1 MQTLVSK
8 FVEPSRI
15 LLVILL
21 AVVIAQTGWFF
32 ASGPAPLSLQVQN
45 QTVSNNPQSS
55 VSAQNI
61 AVLNLF
67 GANTAAASAPVQ
79 NNFNATQT
87 RLRLELQAVFQAEHA
102 EDSAAIIA
110 EAKRAGLL
118 YQVGKKLPGNAI
130 LKEVYADR
138 VVLKRG
144 EIYETLRFPKVKTL
158 ISESRSSNQP
168 VQNSQSGS
176 ILQSGSLAANRTNQ
190 TMSSPVQSSRSTSNL
205 SSQLKQFQTNLQ
217 NDPKTTLAQIGVN
230 AVSSGKSEG
239 YRLGDLANST
249 YLKQTGLQANDVV
262 LSVNNQPIGNIQQDQ
277 LRIASILA
285 QGSARLEVQR
295 GERTF
300 FVTAS
305 LK

>member
-8 FVEPSRI
+8 FIEPSRI

-21 AVVIAQTGWFF
+21 AVVVAQTGWFF
-32 ASGPAPLSLQVQN
+32 ISGPAPLSLPAQILTEN
-45 QTVSNNPQSS
+45 QIEPNSM
-55 VSAQNI
+55 SAQSI
-61 AVLNLF
+61 GVLNLF
-67 GANTAAASAPVQ
+67 GAASSSVNTLVQ

-102 EDSAAIIA
+102 EHSAAIIA
-110 EAKRAGLL
+110 EAKRAGML
-118 YQVGKKLPGNAI
+118 YKVGKKLPGNAI
-130 LKEVYADR
+130 LKEVYFDR

-144 EIYETLRFPKVKTL
+144 EIFETLRFPKVKTL
-158 ISESRSSNQP
+158 LNKT
-168 VQNSQSGS
+168 QSGS
-176 ILQSGSLAANRTNQ
+176 QSLQSSHSENTQQTISLATTGTNQ
-190 TMSSPVQSSRSTSNL
+190 AAVTPVQTARGTSNL
-205 SSQLKQFQTNLQ
+205 ASQLEQFQTNLK
-217 NDPKTTLAQIGVN
+217 NDPNTTLAQLGVS

-239 YRLGDLANST
+239 YRLGGLANST
-249 YLKQTGLQANDVV
+249 YLKQTGLQTNDVI

-277 LRIASILA
+277 LRIASILT

-295 GERTF
+295 GERIF